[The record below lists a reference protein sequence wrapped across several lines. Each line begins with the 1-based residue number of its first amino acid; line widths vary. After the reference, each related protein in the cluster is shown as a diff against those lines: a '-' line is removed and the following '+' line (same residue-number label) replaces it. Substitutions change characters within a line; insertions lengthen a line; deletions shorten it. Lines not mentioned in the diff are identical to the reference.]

1 MTQLRPDLR
10 AMSPNSA
17 GNGGKKPVSP
27 GAVLLIALLI
37 LTTGPFGI
45 VLAVVAGLIYYANTQ
60 HKKKQAENQNRAFQ
74 SYDEYVEH
82 TEPHDCGDCSEH
94 VMDRLES
101 DEHPDLLDTLTD
113 LVDRVKEG
121 RNEDAEP
128 ERFRSGQVYDAPLD
142 QSRYASAPGHTKKER
157 LEQLETLRKAGLF
170 TDEEYRTRKA
180 RIMKEP

>member
-10 AMSPNSA
+10 EMRPNRS
-17 GNGGKKPVSP
+17 GSGEKKPLPP
-27 GAVLLIALLI
+27 GVILFAALLI
-37 LTTGPFGI
+37 LVTGPFGI
-45 VLAVVAGLIYYANTQ
+45 LLAVVGGVLYLTYL
-60 HKKKQAENQNRAFQ
+60 HNQKAQDRGPREFG
-74 SYDEYVEH
+74 SYDAYVEH
-82 TEPHDCGDCSEH
+82 TAPHDCGDCEEH

-101 DEHPDLLDTLTD
+101 DDHPDLLDALSD
-113 LVDRVKEG
+113 LVDRVKDG

-128 ERFRSGQVYDAPLD
+128 EKFHSADVYDAPLD
-142 QSRYASAPGHTKKER
+142 RSRYDAAPGHTKKER